1 MHFVFNLVSFVEN
14 FYNVTQILNK
24 KINLLLIRCYFLFSI
39 QGQHMFKQVANQ
51 FKFVKEDGTPCRV
64 VEQKFDSTS
73 DGQKLASVSQNPVS
87 VNQNP
92 ASISQNPASV
102 SMKSASVSQGPGCVN
117 QNPASVS
124 QSPDPMS
131 VSYNSVSFG
140 QNPASSSSRST
151 TSPHIS
157 PTKQPAQS
165 SFETTRTQRG
175 GMNASLSSLRG
186 LTDVEK
192 DLEVQKII
200 NQSEEEEV
208 PTGMLIRSVLK
219 QTDPRQLEER
229 EEDSETYEFKPAG
242 VMIFAK
248 KNDKTTTRRQKEVDD
263 LELEMAQYV
272 MENQPM
278 AGSQQEE
285 SEYDDWGGT
294 RHRPLVVS
302 QENRDTILKK
312 FLEMAG
318 VEKARRQ
325 AELELQGDTVT
336 VPAVHR
342 NSDTQSVPSVHGNS
356 NILQNFAAVRGAS
369 SVVSGTVESQTNG
382 QWYLQPYL
390 GRTERPLSDDDQ
402 SACGSDTLTQGST
415 TVSQQ
420 LSVRSGHLQQ
430 KRCLY
435 RGQISSKAR
444 LPETSEESDRNLNIS
459 LPSRFESPISH
470 QNHRSVSVPATPA
483 NTQEISQ
490 QHRNRQEVRGGQ
502 PGITDLSRLASILA
516 KTSIRLPSSVGQ
528 DPHGVSRSPLS
539 MSSSSRSPNK
549 SDQESSII
557 NRILQDIPASP
568 TSGCSSSTAGVHCSQ
583 RNISPASSC
592 RGGITQTSPRKS
604 ESVTAALNAT
614 DSKIQRIRILAEALK
629 KSEN

>member
-1 MHFVFNLVSFVEN
+1 
-14 FYNVTQILNK
+14 
-24 KINLLLIRCYFLFSI
+24 
-39 QGQHMFKQVANQ
+39 MFKQVANQ

-64 VEQKFDSTS
+64 AEQRSNSTS
-73 DGQKLASVSQNPVS
+73 DGEKLASVSQNPVS
-87 VNQNP
+87 LNQNP
-92 ASISQNPASV
+92 ALFSMNSASISQNPASV
-102 SMKSASVSQGPGCVN
+102 SRSPLSVSHNSVSFS
-117 QNPASVS
+117 QNPAS
-124 QSPDPMS
+124 
-131 VSYNSVSFG
+131 F
-140 QNPASSSSRST
+140 SSRST

-157 PTKQPAQS
+157 RTKQPAQS
-165 SFETTRTQRG
+165 NSETTLAHSG

-192 DLEVQKII
+192 DLKVQKIM
-200 NQSEEEEV
+200 NQSEAEEV

-229 EEDSETYEFKPAG
+229 KEDSETYEFKPAG

-248 KNDKTTTRRQKEVDD
+248 KNDKTTTRRQKEVDE

-272 MENQPM
+272 MENQPI
-278 AGSQQEE
+278 AGCQQEE

-325 AELELQGDTVT
+325 AELELQGDTLT
-336 VPAVHR
+336 VPAVHG
-342 NSDTQSVPSVHGNS
+342 NSDTRSVPSVHGNS
-356 NILQNFAAVRGAS
+356 NILQSFAAVKGAS
-369 SVVSGTVESQTNG
+369 SVVSGTVESQTNS
-382 QWYLQPYL
+382 QLYVQPYL
-390 GRTERPLSDDDQ
+390 GCTERPLSDDDQ
-402 SACGSDTLTQGST
+402 SVCGSDTLTQGST
-415 TVSQQ
+415 AVSQQ

-435 RGQISSKAR
+435 RGQISFKAR
-444 LPETSEESDRNLNIS
+444 LPAASEESDRNLNTS
-459 LPSRFESPISH
+459 LPSRFESPVTH
-470 QNHRSVSVPATPA
+470 QNHRSVSMPATPA
-483 NTQEISQ
+483 NTHEISQ
-490 QHRNRQEVRGGQ
+490 HHRNRQEVRGGP

-516 KTSIRLPSSVGQ
+516 KTSIRSQSSVGQ
-528 DPHGVSRSPLS
+528 EPHEVSRSPSS
-539 MSSSSRSPNK
+539 MSSSSKSSK
-549 SDQESSII
+549 SDQESFII

-568 TSGCSSSTAGVHCSQ
+568 TSGCSSSNSVHGHCFQ
-583 RNISPASSC
+583 KNISPASSC
-592 RGGITQTSPRKS
+592 RGGVNQTSPRKS

-614 DSKIQRIRILAEALK
+614 DSKIQRIKILAEALK

>member
-1 MHFVFNLVSFVEN
+1 
-14 FYNVTQILNK
+14 
-24 KINLLLIRCYFLFSI
+24 
-39 QGQHMFKQVANQ
+39 MFKQVANQ

-64 VEQKFDSTS
+64 TEQKFDSTS

-102 SMKSASVSQGPGCVN
+102 SLKSASVSQGPGCVN
-117 QNPASVS
+117 QNPASDS
-124 QSPDPMS
+124 QRPDPVS
-131 VSYNSVSFG
+131 VSYDSVSFG
-140 QNPASSSSRST
+140 QNPASSSSRSI

-165 SFETTRTQRG
+165 SFETNLTQRG

-325 AELELQGDTVT
+325 AELELQGDTLT

-369 SVVSGTVESQTNG
+369 SVGSGTVESQTNG

-390 GRTERPLSDDDQ
+390 GQTERPLSDDDQ

-483 NTQEISQ
+483 NTHEISQ
-490 QHRNRQEVRGGQ
+490 QLRNRQEVRGGQ

-516 KTSIRLPSSVGQ
+516 KTSIRSPSSVSQ

-568 TSGCSSSTAGVHCSQ
+568 TSGCSSSTVGVHCSQ

-604 ESVTAALNAT
+604 ESVTAALSAT

>member
-1 MHFVFNLVSFVEN
+1 
-14 FYNVTQILNK
+14 
-24 KINLLLIRCYFLFSI
+24 
-39 QGQHMFKQVANQ
+39 MFKQVANQ

-64 VEQKFDSTS
+64 VEQKFDSTP
-73 DGQKLASVSQNPVS
+73 DGQKLASVNQNPVS

-102 SMKSASVSQGPGCVN
+102 SLKSASVSQGSGCVN
-117 QNPASVS
+117 KNPASNS
-124 QSPDPMS
+124 QRPDPVS

-165 SFETTRTQRG
+165 SFETTLTQRG

-325 AELELQGDTVT
+325 AELELQGDTLT

-483 NTQEISQ
+483 NTDEISQ
-490 QHRNRQEVRGGQ
+490 RHRNRQEVRGGQ

-516 KTSIRLPSSVGQ
+516 KTSIKSPSSVGQ
-528 DPHGVSRSPLS
+528 DSHGVSRSPLS
-539 MSSSSRSPNK
+539 MSSSSRSPQQK
-549 SDQESSII
+549 
-557 NRILQDIPASP
+557 
-568 TSGCSSSTAGVHCSQ
+568 
-583 RNISPASSC
+583 
-592 RGGITQTSPRKS
+592 
-604 ESVTAALNAT
+604 
-614 DSKIQRIRILAEALK
+614 
-629 KSEN
+629 